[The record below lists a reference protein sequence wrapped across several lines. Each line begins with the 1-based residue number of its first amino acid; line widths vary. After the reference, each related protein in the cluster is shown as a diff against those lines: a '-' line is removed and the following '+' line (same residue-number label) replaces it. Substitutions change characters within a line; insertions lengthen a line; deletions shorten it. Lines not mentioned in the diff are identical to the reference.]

1 MSCDPK
7 PFTHKRGASFFLL
20 VRIPSAFADG
30 HFAGWVPTA
39 QVRTDKGEL
48 VADLAVAWQDPVA
61 TRILELECIDTMG
74 WPVSPAEF
82 DVLLTRPDGFRVHTS
97 TINFHIVRG
106 ATHA

>member
-7 PFTHKRGASFFLL
+7 LFIHKRGASFFLL

-39 QVRTDKGEL
+39 QVRTDKGVL
-48 VADLAVAWQDPVA
+48 VADLVVAWQDPVT
-61 TRILELECIDTMG
+61 TRILELKCIDTTA
-74 WPVSPAEF
+74 WPLGSAEF
-82 DVLLTRPDGFRVHTS
+82 DVRLTAADGFVVATS
-97 TINFHIVRG
+97 TANFHIVRE

>member
-7 PFTHKRGASFFLL
+7 PFIHKRGASFLLL

-48 VADLAVAWQDPVA
+48 VADLAVAWQDPVT
-61 TRILELECIDTMG
+61 TRILELECIDTVA
-74 WPVSPAEF
+74 WPVGSAEF
-82 DVLLTRPDGFRVHTS
+82 DVRLTDPDGFVVTTS
-97 TINFHIVRG
+97 TASFHIVRG

>member
-7 PFTHKRGASFFLL
+7 PFIHKRGASFFQL

-48 VADLAVAWQDPVA
+48 VF
-61 TRILELECIDTMG
+61 C
-74 WPVSPAEF
+74 PANNW
-82 DVLLTRPDGFRVHTS
+82 H
-97 TINFHIVRG
+97 
-106 ATHA
+106 